1 MAKTFYGYAERKAE
15 NFVNWAQ
22 IGKDIT
28 QMLKDEVKVREDKKT
43 AIDKATRAYEET
55 LANAPQGEYTDFN
68 EYISNFASDAT
79 QAMLIQERLLKT
91 GQLKVKDYALARDNL
106 ISGTNQMFAV
116 AEEYQAAF
124 ENAMKRARAGES
136 QYTEQWEMRQ
146 VEGLANFKNTRAF
159 IDPTT
164 YKVSIGKMV
173 KNIEGVYEM
182 SSNPND
188 FMTVNE
194 LRNRLQGQFDK
205 YDLKK
210 GIDEA
215 VSSLGV
221 LEEVVKDYA
230 AREGGLDLV
239 LKKTDAKKGEYALPG
254 DEKVIGGYKK
264 WEDDRV
270 KMIMANKIDL
280 QSLVTDFSIRSK
292 DGGQIE
298 PTRDKEVFDN
308 DTTGKYFFL
317 DTSTGSRQGIPV
329 FKQETLD
336 QVEVFLRSQIRAG
349 IDQKVDVTASRRP
362 ILSASN
368 RILNQQESIAK
379 TQAMDFMRDWIQF
392 ADGASTQELVDAANQ
407 NIANRKILDK
417 QGRELIRVKK
427 TNKGVA
433 LVWKPKMGPLEILDV
448 DTKNKDSYIRF
459 GIQLYS
465 GNQAL
470 DKEIRTKFNLNQMR
484 DLGHTFWKG
493 GNSFNNFKSEAGV
506 KITTNIDEI
515 PYDVN
520 PETFKVNSTVSEAY
534 ANNSKKN
541 NLERIVGIAKKQL
554 QGYNQGRGDQ
564 GLDDFDL
571 DVKADTENNRYVL
584 SNPTNNARLD
594 LKHARNGEA
603 NAFSQLK
610 KMIYNVNSGKINSDE
625 ILAGAVK
632 AFLQDYKKELV
643 RGGISETVQPV
654 IFINEVGYSASAFD
668 KPADFALLLQ
678 SIKSLGDGNF
688 GSEEKIKR
696 GAVGVD
702 EEGSTGGS
710 MMKF

>member
-1 MAKTFYGYAERKAE
+1 MAKPFYGYAERKAE

-55 LANAPQGEYTDFN
+55 LANAPQGEYTDAN

-239 LKKTDAKKGEYALPG
+239 LK
-254 DEKVIGGYKK
+254 
-264 WEDDRV
+264 
-270 KMIMANKIDL
+270 
-280 QSLVTDFSIRSK
+280 
-292 DGGQIE
+292 
-298 PTRDKEVFDN
+298 
-308 DTTGKYFFL
+308 
-317 DTSTGSRQGIPV
+317 
-329 FKQETLD
+329 
-336 QVEVFLRSQIRAG
+336 
-349 IDQKVDVTASRRP
+349 
-362 ILSASN
+362 
-368 RILNQQESIAK
+368 
-379 TQAMDFMRDWIQF
+379 
-392 ADGASTQELVDAANQ
+392 
-407 NIANRKILDK
+407 
-417 QGRELIRVKK
+417 
-427 TNKGVA
+427 
-433 LVWKPKMGPLEILDV
+433 
-448 DTKNKDSYIRF
+448 
-459 GIQLYS
+459 
-465 GNQAL
+465 
-470 DKEIRTKFNLNQMR
+470 
-484 DLGHTFWKG
+484 
-493 GNSFNNFKSEAGV
+493 
-506 KITTNIDEI
+506 
-515 PYDVN
+515 
-520 PETFKVNSTVSEAY
+520 
-534 ANNSKKN
+534 
-541 NLERIVGIAKKQL
+541 
-554 QGYNQGRGDQ
+554 
-564 GLDDFDL
+564 
-571 DVKADTENNRYVL
+571 
-584 SNPTNNARLD
+584 
-594 LKHARNGEA
+594 
-603 NAFSQLK
+603 
-610 KMIYNVNSGKINSDE
+610 
-625 ILAGAVK
+625 
-632 AFLQDYKKELV
+632 
-643 RGGISETVQPV
+643 
-654 IFINEVGYSASAFD
+654 
-668 KPADFALLLQ
+668 
-678 SIKSLGDGNF
+678 
-688 GSEEKIKR
+688 
-696 GAVGVD
+696 
-702 EEGSTGGS
+702 
-710 MMKF
+710 

>member
-15 NFVNWAQ
+15 NFVNWAE

-91 GQLKVKDYALARDNL
+91 GQLKVKDYVLARDNL

-116 AEEYQAAF
+116 AKEYQAAF

-173 KNIEGVYEM
+173 KNIEDVYEM

-194 LRNRLQGQFDK
+194 LRNRLQGQLDK
-205 YDLKK
+205 YNLKE

-230 AREGGLDLV
+230 AREGGLDLI

-368 RILNQQESIAK
+368 RIFNLKQ
-379 TQAMDFMRDWIQF
+379 TQATNAVQNIMQDWIQF
-392 ADGASTQELVDAANQ
+392 ADSASTQELVDAANQ
-407 NIANRKILDK
+407 NIAGRKIQDK
-417 QGRELIRVKK
+417 QGRELLRVDK
-427 TNKGVA
+427 TQDGIE
-433 LVWKPKMGPLEILDV
+433 LVWKSKMGPLERLPVPITD
-448 DTKNKDSYIRF
+448 KDSYIRAVIPLLPKELQETF
-459 GIQLYS
+459 SLEQL
-465 GNQAL
+465 
-470 DKEIRTKFNLNQMR
+470 R
-484 DLGHTFWKG
+484 DLGYGLWRG
-493 GNSFNNFKSEAGV
+493 DSFNKHSSTAGRKV
-506 KITTNIDEI
+506 NTNINNI
-515 PYDVN
+515 PYDVDAK
-520 PETFKVNSTVSEAY
+520 TFEVKTTVSEAY
-534 ANNSKKN
+534 RNEKN
-541 NLERIVGIAKKQL
+541 EIGNVIDIASKQL
-554 QGYNQGRGDQ
+554 QGYNQGRRSQ
-564 GLDDFDL
+564 GLDDFNL
-571 DVKADTENNRYVL
+571 TLGTADDRYVL

-603 NAFSQLK
+603 KAFSELK
-610 KMIYNVNSGKINSDE
+610 EMIYNVNMGTTNSDS
-625 ILAGAVK
+625 ILAGAVD
-632 AFLQDYKKELV
+632 AFLEDYKKELV
-643 RGGISETVQPV
+643 RGGVPETVVPV
-654 IFINEVGYSASAFD
+654 IYLNGKGYSIS
-668 KPADFALLLQ
+668 DFADLKGDNFELLVQ
-678 SIKSLGDGNF
+678 TIKSLGDGNF

-696 GAVGVD
+696 GAVSVQQ
-702 EEGSTGGS
+702 TGGNIR
-710 MMKF
+710 K

>member
-1 MAKTFYGYAERKAE
+1 
-15 NFVNWAQ
+15 
-22 IGKDIT
+22 
-28 QMLKDEVKVREDKKT
+28 
-43 AIDKATRAYEET
+43 
-55 LANAPQGEYTDFN
+55 
-68 EYISNFASDAT
+68 
-79 QAMLIQERLLKT
+79 
-91 GQLKVKDYALARDNL
+91 
-106 ISGTNQMFAV
+106 
-116 AEEYQAAF
+116 
-124 ENAMKRARAGES
+124 MKRAIAGES

-298 PTRDKEVFDN
+298 PTYDKEVFDN

-336 QVEVFLRSQIRAG
+336 QVEVF
-349 IDQKVDVTASRRP
+349 
-362 ILSASN
+362 
-368 RILNQQESIAK
+368 
-379 TQAMDFMRDWIQF
+379 
-392 ADGASTQELVDAANQ
+392 
-407 NIANRKILDK
+407 
-417 QGRELIRVKK
+417 
-427 TNKGVA
+427 
-433 LVWKPKMGPLEILDV
+433 
-448 DTKNKDSYIRF
+448 
-459 GIQLYS
+459 
-465 GNQAL
+465 
-470 DKEIRTKFNLNQMR
+470 
-484 DLGHTFWKG
+484 
-493 GNSFNNFKSEAGV
+493 
-506 KITTNIDEI
+506 
-515 PYDVN
+515 
-520 PETFKVNSTVSEAY
+520 
-534 ANNSKKN
+534 
-541 NLERIVGIAKKQL
+541 
-554 QGYNQGRGDQ
+554 
-564 GLDDFDL
+564 
-571 DVKADTENNRYVL
+571 
-584 SNPTNNARLD
+584 
-594 LKHARNGEA
+594 
-603 NAFSQLK
+603 
-610 KMIYNVNSGKINSDE
+610 
-625 ILAGAVK
+625 
-632 AFLQDYKKELV
+632 
-643 RGGISETVQPV
+643 
-654 IFINEVGYSASAFD
+654 
-668 KPADFALLLQ
+668 
-678 SIKSLGDGNF
+678 
-688 GSEEKIKR
+688 
-696 GAVGVD
+696 
-702 EEGSTGGS
+702 
-710 MMKF
+710 